1 MKVVVLAL
9 AGISLVGCDCQKTT
23 ASLAGGDTP
32 DADARELRWIV
43 PQEADWN
50 EIQFGGEGSAQWSN
64 GLLHLEA
71 GVELTGTQFSGDL
84 PEMPYELELDARKVA
99 GSDFFCGFTFPVSSK
114 DECLTFIIGGW
125 GGGTVGISSIDGMDA
140 SENETTTYGNFEDG
154 RWYAVRVV
162 VEKGKLSAF
171 IDGKQVVN
179 VATEGRKLGLRPGVI
194 EYCAPMGI
202 AAWQT
207 ESEVKNLRWRSLAD

>member
-1 MKVVVLAL
+1 MKVAVLAL

-32 DADARELRWIV
+32 NVDVRELRWIV
-43 PQEADWN
+43 PKEADWN

-71 GVELTGTQFSGDL
+71 GVELTGTQFSGNL

-99 GSDFFCGFTFPVSSK
+99 GSDFFCGLTFPVSSK

-207 ESEVKNLRWRSLAD
+207 ESEVKNFRWRSLAD

>member
-1 MKVVVLAL
+1 MKVAVLAL

-32 DADARELRWIV
+32 NVDVRELRWIV
-43 PQEADWN
+43 PKEADWN

-99 GSDFFCGFTFPVSSK
+99 GSDFFCGLTFPVSSK

-207 ESEVKNLRWRSLAD
+207 ESEVKNFRWRSLAD

>member
-1 MKVVVLAL
+1 MKVAVLAL

-32 DADARELRWIV
+32 NVDVRELQWIV
-43 PQEADWN
+43 PKEADWN

-99 GSDFFCGFTFPVSSK
+99 GSDFFCGLTFPVSSK

-207 ESEVKNLRWRSLAD
+207 ESEVKNFRWRSLAD

>member
-99 GSDFFCGFTFPVSSK
+99 GSDFFCGLTFPVSSK

>member
-99 GSDFFCGFTFPVSSK
+99 GSDFFCGLTFPVSSK

-207 ESEVKNLRWRSLAD
+207 ESEVKNFRWRSLAD

>member
-1 MKVVVLAL
+1 MKVAVLAL

-32 DADARELRWIV
+32 DADLRELRWID
-43 PQEADWN
+43 PKEADWN

-99 GSDFFCGFTFPVSSK
+99 GSDFFCGLTFPVSSK

-207 ESEVKNLRWRSLAD
+207 ESEVKNFRWRSLAD

>member
-1 MKVVVLAL
+1 MKVAVLAL

-32 DADARELRWIV
+32 DADLRELRWID
-43 PQEADWN
+43 PKEADWN

-99 GSDFFCGFTFPVSSK
+99 GSDFFCGLTFPVSSK

-162 VEKGKLSAF
+162 VEKRKLSAF

-207 ESEVKNLRWRSLAD
+207 ESEVKNFRWRSLAD